1 MPIKVPAGLPA
12 LQTVMDNGTP
22 VEELRA
28 STGDTLHIALLNLM
42 PMKESTEAD
51 FIRVLASSP
60 LEIELTL
67 MKLDTHT
74 PKHATAHHMQSYY
87 KGFGE
92 LSNTKFDGLI
102 ITGAPIEKIEFE
114 EVTYWDELREI
125 IDWAQDNVT
134 STLFICWAAQAGLY
148 YKFGIRKHL
157 LPKKM
162 FGVFPHAIH
171 TPSHPLFEGIG
182 TTMNVPHSRHT
193 ELRREDIVNEAR
205 IELLAESDES
215 GVHIMQERGTRNFFV
230 TGHSEY
236 ALTTLDEEYRRDV
249 SRGLEIEPPLYYY
262 TGNNPSLAPLNS
274 WQDDARKFFGNWLQ
288 YFAKNKISD

>member
-12 LQTVMDNGTP
+12 LQTVISNGTP
-22 VEELRA
+22 VEELKA
-28 STGDTLHIALLNLM
+28 STGDTLRIALLNLM

-92 LSNTKFDGLI
+92 LRHTTFDGLI

-125 IDWAQDNVT
+125 IDWAQSNVT
-134 STLFICWAAQAGLY
+134 STLFICWAAQAALY

-162 FGVFPHAIH
+162 FGVFPHTIH
-171 TPSHPLFEGIG
+171 HPSLPLFEGIG
-182 TTMNVPHSRHT
+182 ATINVPHSRHT
-193 ELRREDIVNEAR
+193 ELHREDIVNEQR
-205 IELLAESDES
+205 IVLLAESDES

-236 ALTTLDEEYRRDV
+236 ALTTLDDEYKRDV
-249 SRGLEIEPPLYYY
+249 SRGLEIELPLYYY
-262 TGNNPSLAPLNS
+262 TNDNPSLAPVNS
-274 WQDDARKFFGNWLQ
+274 WQDDARKFFCNWLQ
-288 YFAKNKISD
+288 HYAKS

>member
-28 STGDTLHIALLNLM
+28 STGDTLRIALLNLM

-92 LSNTKFDGLI
+92 LRHTTFDGLI

-125 IDWAQDNVT
+125 IDWAQSNVT
-134 STLFICWAAQAGLY
+134 STLFICWAAQAALY

-162 FGVFPHAIH
+162 FGVFPHTIH
-171 TPSHPLFEGIG
+171 HPSLPLFGGIG
-182 TTMNVPHSRHT
+182 ATINVPHSRHT
-193 ELRREDIVNEAR
+193 ELHREDIVNEQR

-215 GVHIMQERGTRNFFV
+215 GVHIIQERGTRNFFV

-236 ALTTLDEEYRRDV
+236 ALTTLDDEYKRDV
-249 SRGLEIEPPLYYY
+249 SRGLEIELPLYYY
-262 TGNNPSLAPLNS
+262 TNDNPSLAPVNS
-274 WQDDARKFFGNWLQ
+274 WQDDARKFFCNWLQ
-288 YFAKNKISD
+288 HYAKS

>member
-28 STGDTLHIALLNLM
+28 STGDTLRIALLNLM

-92 LSNTKFDGLI
+92 LRHTTFDGLI

-125 IDWAQDNVT
+125 IDWAQSNVT
-134 STLFICWAAQAGLY
+134 STLFICWAAQAALY

-162 FGVFPHAIH
+162 FGVFPHTIH
-171 TPSHPLFEGIG
+171 HPSLPLFEGIG
-182 TTMNVPHSRHT
+182 ATINVPHSRHT
-193 ELRREDIVNEAR
+193 ELHREDIVNEQR

-236 ALTTLDEEYRRDV
+236 ALTTLDDEYKRDI
-249 SRGLEIEPPLYYY
+249 SRGLEIELPLYYY
-262 TGNNPSLAPLNS
+262 TNDNPSLAPVNS
-274 WQDDARKFFGNWLQ
+274 WQDDACKFFCNWLQ
-288 YFAKNKISD
+288 HYAKS

>member
-12 LQTVMDNGTP
+12 LQTVIDNGTP
-22 VEELRA
+22 VEELKA
-28 STGDTLHIALLNLM
+28 STGDTLRIALLNLM

-74 PKHATAHHMQSYY
+74 PKHASAHHMQSYY

-92 LSNTKFDGLI
+92 LRNTKFDGLI
-102 ITGAPIEKIEFE
+102 ITGAPIEKIEYE
-114 EVTYWDELREI
+114 EVTYWDELRQI
-125 IDWAQDNVT
+125 MDWAQSNVT
-134 STLFICWAAQAGLY
+134 STLFICWAAQATLY
-148 YKFGIRKHL
+148 HKFGINKYL

-162 FGVFPHAIH
+162 FGVFPHTIH
-171 TPSHPLFEGIG
+171 HPSLPLFEGIG
-182 TTMNVPHSRHT
+182 ESINVPHSRHT
-193 ELRREDIVNEAR
+193 ELRREDIVNEPR

-215 GVHIMQERGTRNFFV
+215 GVHIMQERGTKDFFI

-236 ALTTLDEEYRRDV
+236 ALLTLDGEYKRDV
-249 SRGLEIEPPLYYY
+249 SRGLEIELPLYYY
-262 TGNNPSLAPLNS
+262 TDNNPSLSPVNS
-274 WQDDARKFFGNWLQ
+274 WQEDAYRIFGNWLQ
-288 YFAKNKISD
+288 YYAKQ